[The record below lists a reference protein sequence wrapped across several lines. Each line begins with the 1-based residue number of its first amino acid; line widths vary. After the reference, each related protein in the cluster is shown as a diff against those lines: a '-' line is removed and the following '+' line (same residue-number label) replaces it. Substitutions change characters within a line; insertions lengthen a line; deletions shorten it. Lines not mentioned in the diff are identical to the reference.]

1 MPNVDVAGLTGAEV
15 AQRVAAGQ
23 GNHDRRP
30 TSRSVGAILR
40 ANLFTRF
47 NAIIIALCA
56 LVIVFGAPPDALF
69 GLVVVVNSGIGV
81 VQELRARRTLDRLAV
96 LGVEPVRVRRDG
108 AEVSL
113 PPHEVVL
120 DDVLLLA
127 AGDRVPVDGQV
138 LAAEQIE
145 IDESLLTGESDPV
158 AKDVGDTVMS
168 GSFVVAGSAAIR
180 ATAVGAS
187 GYAARLMA
195 EASRFRIV
203 SSELLSGIDRFLRYI
218 TWLIIPVG
226 ILLVVTQLLSDQG
239 FAHAVVGSVA
249 GVVPMIPEGLVLM
262 TSIAFTVGMLRL
274 SRRRC
279 LVQELAA
286 VEVLARVDVLCLDK
300 TGTLTDATMD
310 LTELRVLA
318 DKSGDEPGVRQTLAA
333 IIGTEARPNPTLQ
346 AIARSVGP
354 PPPWPVT
361 ARVPFS
367 SARKWSGAAF
377 DGHGAWVLGAPDIVL
392 DATDP
397 HRAESEKLAGR
408 GLRVLVLA
416 QTREERLGDPLGPC
430 TAVALV
436 ILAQRLRPDAARTLR
451 YFADQGV
458 AVKVISGDNA
468 ASVGAVASELGV
480 AGADHPVDAR
490 TLPDDSAQLADI
502 LAERSVFGRVSP
514 RQKRAFVGALQA
526 RGHVVAMTGDGVNDV
541 LALKDADLGVAMG
554 SGSGA
559 TRSVAKIV
567 LLDDDFSVLPNVV
580 GEGRR
585 VLGNIERVA
594 NLFLTKTIY
603 SVALALAI
611 GVVRLP
617 FPFLPRHVTL
627 IGALTI
633 GIPGFFLALAPNARR
648 AEPGFVPRVLRFA
661 VPAGLVCAIVTFA
674 AYWLA
679 RASGITSL
687 ATDRV
692 TATLAL
698 FLVAIWA
705 LVLVARPINR
715 WRATLIAA
723 MVLVFALTA
732 SIGWTR
738 TFFALSFGNTVND
751 LVALSVGVFG
761 AALLTAYVVLS
772 GRARTD
778 PPRSGSG

>member
-1 MPNVDVAGLTGAEV
+1 MVNVDVAGLTSAEV

-23 GNHDRRP
+23 GNVDHRP
-30 TSRSVGAILR
+30 TSRTVGAILR

-47 NAIIIALCA
+47 NAIIIVLCA

-96 LGVEPVRVRRDG
+96 LGAEPVRVRRDG
-108 AEVSL
+108 GEVTLS
-113 PPHEVVL
+113 PDEVVL

-127 AGDRVPVDGQV
+127 AGDRVPVDGRV
-138 LAAEQIE
+138 LVADGVEV
-145 IDESLLTGESDPV
+145 DESLLTGESDPV
-158 AKDVGDTVMS
+158 GKAVDERVLS
-168 GSFVVAGSAAIR
+168 GSFVVAGSVAIR
-180 ATAVGAS
+180 ATAVGVS
-187 GYAARLMA
+187 GYAARLVT
-195 EASRFRIV
+195 EASRFRV
-203 SSELLSGIDRFLRYI
+203 TSSELLSGIDRFLRYI
-218 TWLIIPVG
+218 TWLIVPVG
-226 ILLVVTQLLSDQG
+226 ALLVVTQLLSDQG

-262 TSIAFTVGMLRL
+262 TSIAFTVGVLRL
-274 SRRRC
+274 GRRRC

-310 LTELRVLA
+310 LTELRVLG
-318 DKSGDEPGVRQTLAA
+318 GDESMVRRVLAA
-333 IIGTEARPNPTLQ
+333 IVGTEERPNPTMQ
-346 AIARSVGP
+346 AIARGIGGP
-354 PPPWPVT
+354 PDWVV
-361 ARVPFS
+361 AHRVAFS
-367 SARKWSGAAF
+367 SVRKYSGAVF
-377 DGHGAWVLGAPDIVL
+377 DGHGAWVLGAPDVVL
-392 DATDP
+392 GAADP
-397 HRAESEKLAGR
+397 RRAEAERLAEE
-408 GLRVLVLA
+408 GLRVLALVRVADDDLTVPGA
-416 QTREERLGDPLGPC
+416 
-430 TAVALV
+430 AVALV
-436 ILAQRLRPDAARTLR
+436 VLAQRLRPDAERTLR

-468 ASVGAVASELGV
+468 ASVGAVASALGV
-480 AGADHPVDAR
+480 AGADRPVDAR
-490 TLPDDSAQLADI
+490 TLPDDPAALADV

-514 RQKRAFVGALQA
+514 RQKRAFVTALRS

-559 TRSVAKIV
+559 TRSVAKVV
-567 LLDDDFSVLPNVV
+567 LLDDDFAVLPHVV

-611 GVVRLP
+611 GLVRLP

-633 GIPGFFLALAPNARR
+633 GIPGFFLALAPNAKR

-661 VPAGLVCAIVTFA
+661 VPAGVVCAVATFA

-679 RASGITSL
+679 RASGITGL
-687 ATDRV
+687 AADRV

-705 LVLVARPINR
+705 LALVAWPVNR
-715 WRATLIAA
+715 WRAVLIAA
-723 MVLVFALTA
+723 MVVLFALTSA
-732 SIGWTR
+732 IGWTR
-738 TFFALSFGNTVND
+738 TFFALSFANTVND
-751 LVALSVGVFG
+751 LIALGIGVLG
-761 AALLTAYVVLS
+761 AVVLTVYVVAD
-772 GRARTD
+772 RR
-778 PPRSGSG
+778 R